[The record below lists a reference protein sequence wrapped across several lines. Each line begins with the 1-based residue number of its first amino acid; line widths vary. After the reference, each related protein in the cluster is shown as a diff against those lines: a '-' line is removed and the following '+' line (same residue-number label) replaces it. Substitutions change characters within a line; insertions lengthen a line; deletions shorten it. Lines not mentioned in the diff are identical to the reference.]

1 MPNNSQRNY
10 PSGIFSPGNGPP
22 DDLAEMDRDA
32 AAGNDPSWLSGA
44 FLEMSERWQ
53 PMLVCMGGTQ
63 AFRENAGELLPIE
76 PREDEA
82 AWRRRVSHAV
92 LSPFTMRISDQAAGL
107 ICRKPIQL
115 EPKEEDGEV
124 DEYWTEWI
132 KDVDGYGTD
141 LDAFARRVVLNSLLL
156 GHSAVLVDF
165 PSTEPAENLL
175 QERQLGLRPYFL
187 EVRADQVLGWR
198 KEEDSPLAPVNQ
210 IRISEYVTEAVGQFG
225 DRAVHQIR
233 ILERGAWSI
242 WRKGEDGWAKY
253 QEGTTS
259 LPVIPLAVTYSSKV
273 SELMSIP
280 PLLPL
285 ANLNILHGQRQADL
299 QHALHVAALPVMYL
313 KAFEDNGDEIALS
326 ANSAILLPEN
336 GEVGY
341 AEPASSAF
349 ESQQA
354 FITELENQM
363 RNLGISTLFSQTYV
377 GETAEAKAMDRSDS
391 DSMLSVVSQDLES
404 ALQDAMEMAAAF
416 VGIEAP
422 KVMVSRDF
430 DLQKLDGTQVS
441 QYMQMWQNGAITHQ
455 TLLEI
460 LSRGEILSNIDI
472 EAEIEMIESNKLAGL
487 DLQAAGGIPG
497 EEEEDEEAENSD
509 SGSEQDSEIRQEVL
523 RRLRATV
530 EDDSEEE
537 DE

>member
-1 MPNNSQRNY
+1 MNF
-10 PSGIFSPGNGPP
+10 GILGLKTSTAME
-22 DDLAEMDRDA
+22 LI
-32 AAGNDPSWLSGA
+32 S
-44 FLEMSERWQ
+44 
-53 PMLVCMGGTQ
+53 ML
-63 AFRENAGELLPIE
+63 
-76 PREDEA
+76 
-82 AWRRRVSHAV
+82 
-92 LSPFTMRISDQAAGL
+92 
-107 ICRKPIQL
+107 
-115 EPKEEDGEV
+115 
-124 DEYWTEWI
+124 
-132 KDVDGYGTD
+132 
-141 LDAFARRVVLNSLLL
+141 FARRVVLNSLLL

-175 QERQLGLRPYFL
+175 QERQLGLRPYLL
-187 EVRADQVLGWR
+187 EVRADQILGWR

-210 IRISEYVTEAVGQFG
+210 IRISEYVTEAVGLFG
-225 DRAVHQIR
+225 DKAVHQIR
-233 ILERGAWSI
+233 VLERGAWSI
-242 WRKGEDGWAKY
+242 WRKGDNGWAMY

-259 LPVIPLAVTYSSKV
+259 LPAIPLAVTYSSKV
-273 SELMSIP
+273 HELMSVP

-349 ESQQA
+349 ESQQG
-354 FITELENQM
+354 FITELEQQM

-391 DSMLSVVSQDLES
+391 DSMLSVVSQDLEN
-404 ALQDAMEMAAAF
+404 ALQNAMEMAAAF

-422 KVMVSRDF
+422 KVCVSRDF
-430 DLQKLDGTQVS
+430 DLQKLDGPQVA
-441 QYMQMWQNGAITHQ
+441 QYMSMWQNGAITHQ

-460 LSRGEILSNIDI
+460 LSRGEILPDIDI
-472 EAEIEMIESNKLAGL
+472 ETEIEMIESNKLAGL

-509 SGSEQDSEIRQEVL
+509 SGGDQESQIRQEVR
-523 RRLRATV
+523 RRLTAQL
-530 EDDSEEE
+530 EDNSDEE

>member
-1 MPNNSQRNY
+1 
-10 PSGIFSPGNGPP
+10 
-22 DDLAEMDRDA
+22 MDRDA
-32 AAGNDPSWLSGA
+32 AAGNDPSWLSGPY
-44 FLEMSERWQ
+44 LEMSERWQ
-53 PMLVCMGGTQ
+53 PMLVCMNGTQ
-63 AFRENAGELLPIE
+63 GFRENAGTLLPIE
-76 PREDEA
+76 PKEDEA

-92 LSPFTMRISDQAAGL
+92 LSPFTMRIADQAAGL
-107 ICRKPIQL
+107 IMRKPIQL

-132 KDVDGYGTD
+132 QNVDGYGTD
-141 LDAFARRVVLNSLLL
+141 LDAFARRIVLNSLLL

-187 EVRADQVLGWR
+187 EVRADQILGWR

-210 IRISEYVTEAVGQFG
+210 IRISEYVTEAVGLFG

-233 ILERGAWSI
+233 VLERGAWSI

-259 LPVIPLAVTYSSKV
+259 LPVIPLAVTYSNKV
-273 SELMSIP
+273 HELMSTP

-299 QHALHVAALPVMYL
+299 QHALHAAALPVMYL
-313 KAFEDNGDEIALS
+313 KGYEDSGDEIALS
-326 ANSAILLPEN
+326 ANSAILLPET
-336 GEVGY
+336 GDVGY

-349 ESQQA
+349 DSQQA

-391 DSMLSVVSQDLES
+391 DSMLAVVSQDLEN
-404 ALQDAMEMAAAF
+404 ALQNAMEMAAAF

-422 KVMVSRDF
+422 KVCVSRDF
-430 DLQKLDGTQVS
+430 DLQKLDGAQVG
-441 QYMQMWQNGAITHQ
+441 QYMSMWTQGAITHQ

-460 LSRGEILSNIDI
+460 LSRGEILPEIDV
-472 EAEIEMIESNKLAGL
+472 EAEIELIESDKLAGL
-487 DLQAAGGIPG
+487 DLTAAGGSLA
-497 EEEEDEEAENSD
+497 EEDEEEDGEGGDQSEEQTSEVRAEV
-509 SGSEQDSEIRQEVL
+509 E
-523 RRLRATV
+523 RRLRALAGDD
-530 EDDSEEE
+530 EDEE
-537 DE
+537 DEQDD

>member
-1 MPNNSQRNY
+1 MPDNRGY
-10 PSGIFSPGNGPP
+10 PSGIYGPGSGPP
-22 DDLAEMDRDA
+22 DDLATLDKDA
-32 AAGNDPSWLSGA
+32 AAGNDPSWLSGPY
-44 FLEMSERWQ
+44 LEMSERWQ

-63 AFRENAGELLPIE
+63 ALREHAGELLPIE
-76 PREDEA
+76 PKEDEA

-92 LSPFTMRISDQAAGL
+92 MSPFTMRIADQAAGL
-107 ICRKPIQL
+107 IMRKPITL

-124 DEYWTEWI
+124 DEYWTEWV

-187 EVRADQVLGWR
+187 EVRADQILGWR

-210 IRISEYVTEAVGQFG
+210 IRISEYVTEAVGLFG
-225 DRAVHQIR
+225 DKAVHQIR
-233 ILERGAWSI
+233 VLERGAWSI
-242 WRKGEDGWAKY
+242 WRKGDNGWAMY

-259 LPVIPLAVTYSSKV
+259 LPAIPLAVTYSSKV
-273 SELMSIP
+273 HELMSVP

-349 ESQQA
+349 ESQQG
-354 FITELENQM
+354 FITELEAANEK
-363 RNLGISTLFSQTYV
+363 LGYQHPLFSDV
-377 GETAEAKAMDRSDS
+377 CRRDRRSKS
-391 DSMLSVVSQDLES
+391 NGPKRFGFN
-404 ALQDAMEMAAAF
+404 AF
-416 VGIEAP
+416 CG
-422 KVMVSRDF
+422 
-430 DLQKLDGTQVS
+430 
-441 QYMQMWQNGAITHQ
+441 
-455 TLLEI
+455 
-460 LSRGEILSNIDI
+460 LSRPRECA
-472 EAEIEMIESNKLAGL
+472 AECHGDGCCLCWH
-487 DLQAAGGIPG
+487 
-497 EEEEDEEAENSD
+497 
-509 SGSEQDSEIRQEVL
+509 
-523 RRLRATV
+523 
-530 EDDSEEE
+530 
-537 DE
+537 

>member
-1 MPNNSQRNY
+1 MADTSSRNY
-10 PSGIFSPGNGPP
+10 PSGIYSPGNGPP
-22 DDLAEMDRDA
+22 DQLALDRDA
-32 AAGNDPSWLSGA
+32 AAGNDPSWLSGPWM
-44 FLEMSERWQ
+44 EMSERWQ

-63 AFRENAGELLPIE
+63 AFRENSGELLPIE
-76 PREDEA
+76 PKEDTA
-82 AWRRRVSHAV
+82 AYRRRVSHAV
-92 LSPFTMRISDQAAGL
+92 LSPYTIRIADQAAGL
-107 ICRKPIQL
+107 IMRKPVQI

-124 DEYWTEWI
+124 DDYWSEWI

-156 GHSAVLVDF
+156 GHSAILVDF
-165 PSTEPAENLL
+165 PTTEPAENLL

-187 EVRADQVLGWR
+187 EVRADQILGWR
-198 KEEDSPLAPVNQ
+198 KEGHSPLAPVNQ
-210 IRISEYVTEAVGQFG
+210 IRINEYVTEPVGQFG
-225 DRAVHQIR
+225 DRVVQQIR
-233 ILERGAWSI
+233 VLERGSYQI
-242 WRKGEDGWAKY
+242 WRKGEDGWALY

-259 LPVIPLAVTYSSKV
+259 LPVIPLAVTYSGKV
-273 SELMSIP
+273 GELMSTP
-280 PLLPL
+280 PLLAV
-285 ANLNILHGQRQADL
+285 ANLNILHAQRQADL

-349 ESQQA
+349 ESQQN

-391 DSMLSVVSQDLES
+391 DSMLSVVSQDLEN
-404 ALQDAMEMAAAF
+404 ALQNAMEMAAAF

-422 KVMVSRDF
+422 KVVVSRDF
-430 DLQKLDGTQVS
+430 DLQKLDGQQVG
-441 QYMQMWQNGAITHQ
+441 QYMSMWQNGAITHQ

-460 LSRGEILSNIDI
+460 LSRGEILPDINI
-472 EAEIEMIESNKLAGL
+472 EEEIEMIESSKLAAL
-487 DLQAAGGIPG
+487 DLDAAGGTLAD
-497 EEEEDEEAENSD
+497 EDEDEEANDTD
-509 SGSEQDSEIRQEVL
+509 SGGEQDSEVRQEVL
-523 RRLRATV
+523 RRLRASLD
-530 EDDSEEE
+530 ESSEEE
-537 DE
+537 DA